1 MVCELWSV
9 WTLSN
14 ISPTETF
21 RQSSESL
28 CQESFLSFFFL
39 LSSCQ
44 RNLHLNQEAQRCT
57 ETSTTRSEL
66 QSLSSSSSSG
76 SAVLNLWPW
85 TQLLYWSK
93 IFGPLFHKLS
103 QCSER
108 DVSVVT
114 VPRPSTSIVLLTD
127 TESLLWSN
135 NLCLLLQSRKYYFL
149 SEEANEKADLNQRCQ
164 DLEHQVGLF
173 YRTFSLIFLIMF
185 LLYDL
190 IQKHVV
196 GNDSVT
202 ERCIYRQQRAHM
214 FH

>member
-66 QSLSSSSSSG
+66 QSLFFFFFFRLG
-76 SAVLNLWPW
+76 C
-85 TQLLYWSK
+85 
-93 IFGPLFHKLS
+93 S
-103 QCSER
+103 Q
-108 DVSVVT
+108 SVALDPVT
-114 VPRPSTSIVLLTD
+114 VLVQNI
-127 TESLLWSN
+127 W
-135 NLCLLLQSRKYYFL
+135 
-149 SEEANEKADLNQRCQ
+149 A
-164 DLEHQVGLF
+164 
-173 YRTFSLIFLIMF
+173 
-185 LLYDL
+185 
-190 IQKHVV
+190 VV
-196 GNDSVT
+196 P
-202 ERCIYRQQRAHM
+202 
-214 FH
+214 